1 MICQFSFQ
9 NFRSYK
15 NETVFDMQATSA
27 PEMSDS
33 LITVGGGSPLLPISV
48 VYGPNGGGK
57 SNLIKA
63 FSALISMVVR
73 PIRELKK
80 NQNPIIFQHQSP
92 CVPFA
97 FDETSEQNPTE
108 FLLYFRTGNHE
119 YQYFISVLRDVVI
132 SESLH
137 YKPIGGRMAKLFDR
151 ENGQISLGA
160 KIRKAG
166 VNTDINEKMPFLSF
180 LAINHNFP
188 AIVEAQ
194 RWFESCVILNY
205 ANPSTEQMLFLPD
218 DPDFKGRII
227 QLLNDMGIDVTG
239 YRYDAQLSNFFL
251 KHPVHNKEYELDLGN
266 ESDGTQKLFSVLP
279 IVLLTL
285 VQGRPLL
292 IDELDSKLHP
302 KLLKYIISLFKNPA
316 INRYG
321 AQLIFSSH
329 DMTTMRN
336 DVFRRDEIWFAA
348 LTANRD
354 SEIYSLYE
362 IRREGGQRINN
373 DAAFNIQYMAGRY
386 GADPYLRTMLDWE
399 ALS

>member
-33 LITVGGGSPLLPISV
+33 LIIADGGSPILPISV

-73 PIRELKK
+73 PIHELKK
-80 NQNPIIFQHQSP
+80 NQNPIILQYQSP

-97 FDETSEQNPTE
+97 FDETSEDNVTE
-108 FLLYFRTGNHE
+108 FLLYFRTRSHE
-119 YQYFISVLRDVVI
+119 YQYYISVLRDAVI

-137 YKPIGGRMAKLFDR
+137 YKPVGGRMSKLFER
-151 ENGQISLGA
+151 EDGKITLGA

-166 VNTDINEKMPFLSF
+166 VNTDINVKMPYLSF

-205 ANPSTEQMLFLPD
+205 ANPSTEQMLLLSE
-218 DPDFKGRII
+218 DPEFKNHII
-227 QLLNDMGIDVTG
+227 QLLNDMGIDVTS
-239 YRYDAQLSNFFL
+239 YRFDEQLGQFFL
-251 KHPVHNKEYELDLGN
+251 THQIRGKDYELNLGN
-266 ESDGTQKLFSVLP
+266 ESEGTQKLFSVLP
-279 IVLLTL
+279 IVLLAL
-285 VQGRPLL
+285 AQGRPLV

-316 INRYG
+316 VNRYG

-336 DVFRRDEIWFAA
+336 DVFRRDEIWFAS
-348 LTANRD
+348 LTENRD

-373 DAAFNIQYMAGRY
+373 DAAYNIQYMAGRY
-386 GADPYLRTMLDWE
+386 GADPYLRAMLDWE
-399 ALS
+399 AL